1 MKEIKAI
8 IQPGTLDAVIH
19 ALKQI
24 PDLPGITVS
33 EVRGF
38 GRNRAVD
45 ATPTVME
52 GANEFG
58 IKVKLEVVVPDE
70 MLELAIQAI
79 QANAHRG
86 KPGDGKI
93 FVYTVNEVINLRTG
107 DRGEHAI

>member
-38 GRNRAVD
+38 GRNRTVD
-45 ATPTVME
+45 ASHTVME

-70 MLELAIQAI
+70 MLESAIQAI

-86 KPGDGKI
+86 RSGDGKI

-107 DRGEHAI
+107 DRGEQAI